1 MGLVPVLRVVP
12 ETRAVATAAITAL
25 LEGPS
30 PHEVA
35 TGPITS
41 AIPDGS
47 QLNGVS
53 IEDGVATVDLS
64 SEYES
69 GGGSHSVFVRL
80 AQVVYTLTQF
90 PTVDSVVFRIEG
102 QIVTVFSAEGVVL
115 DGPVGRD
122 DFQDLLPQIWVDR
135 PAYGASLGNPGR
147 IVGSANVFEASFLIT
162 LLDGEGRVLRE
173 EPAMATCGTGCR
185 GTFDVTL
192 PYDVPEAGWGTL
204 RVWADSA
211 MDGSPVHVREYPVW
225 LTPAP

>member
-1 MGLVPVLRVVP
+1 MGLVPVLREVP
-12 ETRAVATAAITAL
+12 ETRAVATAAITVL
-25 LEGPS
+25 LEGPT
-30 PHEVA
+30 PDEAA
-35 TGPITS
+35 TGSITS

-47 QLNGVS
+47 RLHGIS

-64 SEYES
+64 REYES
-69 GGGSHSVFVRL
+69 GGGSHSMFVRL

-90 PTVDSVVFRIEG
+90 QTVESVLFQIEG
-102 QIVTVFSAEGVVL
+102 RTVTVFSAEGVVL

-122 DFQDLLPQIWVDR
+122 DFLVLLPPIWVDR
-135 PAYGASLGNPGR
+135 PAHGASLGNPGR
-147 IVGSANVFEASFLIT
+147 ITGSAEVFEASFLIT
-162 LLDGEGRVLRE
+162 LLDDQGRVLRE

-204 RVWADSA
+204 RVWAGSA